1 MKKLQKNWQAILFD
15 FDGVIAASHE
25 VKCAAFAALF
35 APHGPEVQEAVV
47 RYHLDNGGLPRHLK
61 LRHCCEQIAGVA
73 VDEAGLARLGEQF
86 AALVYEGVLAAPLLP
101 GVDTT
106 LRDLA
111 DRQIPAFVVSGTPSE
126 EMRRIVQAKGLD
138 RFFLEVHG
146 SPRPKAAIIRE
157 ILARHRFTPD
167 RCLFVGDALA
177 DYRAARDTGLHFLGI
192 GPEGATSVFPEGT
205 PCSAAVRLPA

>member
-1 MKKLQKNWQAILFD
+1 MTKLQKNWQAVLFD

-35 APHGPEVQEAVV
+35 APYGPDVQEAVV

-101 GVDTT
+101 GVDPT

-111 DRQIPAFVVSGTPSE
+111 DRQISAFVVSGTPAE
-126 EMRRIVQAKGLD
+126 EMRRVVAAKGLNP
-138 RFFLEVHG
+138 FFLEVHG
-146 SPRPKAAIIRE
+146 SPRPKTAIIRD
-157 ILARHRFTPD
+157 ILARHRFNPD
-167 RCLFVGDALA
+167 RCLFIGDALA
-177 DYRAARDTGLHFLGI
+177 DYQAARDTGLHFLGI
-192 GPEGATSVFPEGT
+192 VPEGASSVLPEGT
-205 PCSAAVRLPA
+205 PCSAAVHLPA

>member
-1 MKKLQKNWQAILFD
+1 MESNRNEWQAVLFD

-35 APHGPEVQEAVV
+35 AAHGPEVQQAVV
-47 RYHLDNGGLPRHLK
+47 RYHLDKGGLPRHLK
-61 LRHCCEQIAGVA
+61 LRHCCEQIARVA
-73 VDEAGLARLGEQF
+73 VDEAGLAELGERF
-86 AALVYEGVLAAPLLP
+86 AALVYEGVLAAPLLL
-101 GVDTT
+101 GVDRT
-106 LRDLA
+106 LRELS
-111 DRQIPAFVVSGTPSE
+111 DRQVSAFVVSGTPAE

-146 SPRPKAAIIRE
+146 SPQAKAAIIRE

-192 GPEGATSVFPEGT
+192 VPEGATSLFPEGT
-205 PCSAAVRLPA
+205 PCSAAVHLPA

>member
-25 VKCAAFAALF
+25 VKCGAFAALF

-73 VDEAGLARLGEQF
+73 VDEVGLARLGEQF

-101 GVDTT
+101 GVAQT

-146 SPRPKAAIIRE
+146 SPQP
-157 ILARHRFTPD
+157 
-167 RCLFVGDALA
+167 
-177 DYRAARDTGLHFLGI
+177 
-192 GPEGATSVFPEGT
+192 
-205 PCSAAVRLPA
+205 